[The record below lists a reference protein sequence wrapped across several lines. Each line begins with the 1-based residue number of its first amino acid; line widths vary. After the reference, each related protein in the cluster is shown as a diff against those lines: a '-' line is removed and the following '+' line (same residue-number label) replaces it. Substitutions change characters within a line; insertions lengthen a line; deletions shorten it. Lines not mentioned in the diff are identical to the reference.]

1 MGERGRW
8 RERRQRKKNVE
19 EREGVRERNKDDTE
33 KERGREGRKGGGER
47 RGFCSIMR
55 SFASEHRII

>member
-1 MGERGRW
+1 M
-8 RERRQRKKNVE
+8 
-19 EREGVRERNKDDTE
+19 RERNKGERE

-47 RGFCSIMR
+47 RRFCSIMS